1 MDTTSKITT
10 QSLQKRKGAEK
21 IVAVTAYDYTMAKL
35 FDELV
40 DFILVGDSLG
50 MVIQGKPNTLSVSM
64 DEMIYHTR
72 CVTNAARHAH
82 VVADMPFLSYQVAE
96 EEAIRNA
103 GRLLSHGG
111 AEAVKLEGG
120 VAIAKTVSRIV
131 DLGIP
136 VMGHIGLTPQSVH
149 AFGGYKVQ
157 GRTEKSRESI
167 LQDALALEDAGVY
180 AMVLEGIPVE
190 LASEITSRMKVP
202 TIGIGAGAACDGQI
216 LVSQDLLGLNPTFSP
231 RFVKKYADLA
241 TTIRKA
247 ISEYA
252 LEVKKEAFPSPE
264 HSFYVN
270 P

>member
-1 MDTTSKITT
+1 METSKITT

-64 DEMIYHTR
+64 DEMLYHTR
-72 CVTNAARHAH
+72 CVVSAARHAH
-82 VVADMPFLSYQVAE
+82 VVADMPFLSYQVGE

-103 GRLLSHGG
+103 GRLLQVG
-111 AEAVKLEGG
+111 AEAVKVEGG
-120 VAIAKTVSRIV
+120 VAVAKTVARIV

-167 LQDALALEDAGVY
+167 LQDALALEDAGAY
-180 AMVLEGIPVE
+180 ALVLEGIPVE
-190 LASEITSRMKVP
+190 LAAEITRRVKIP
-202 TIGIGAGAACDGQI
+202 TIGIGAGSSCDGQI
-216 LVSQDLLGLNPTFSP
+216 LVNQDLLGLNPSFSP

-241 TTIRKA
+241 DTIRKA
-247 ISEYA
+247 ITEYA
-252 LEVKKEAFPSPE
+252 SDVRKEAFPGPE
-264 HSFYVN
+264 HSFHVTH
-270 P
+270 